1 MRFRGHLIGGA
12 VAGAVIVGIAA
23 KSGFIET
30 DDVTLSALAEISSLP
45 QSDISTAITL
55 FLLTLIMSLFPDLDT
70 ASVPQRWFF
79 RSAFVLLVVLF
90 IFKQMEPFAIVT
102 FILLLPLLH
111 HHRGWT
117 HHKLTP
123 FAISILIVS
132 TMIYFRFP
140 LNRIQ
145 EFSIDQVLSLFQEH
159 WIIILA
165 CVVGHYTHLLLDAR

>member
-12 VAGAVIVGIAA
+12 VAGVVVVGIAA
-23 KSGFIET
+23 KSGIIAT
-30 DDVTLSALAEISSLP
+30 DDFTLSTLVELSTWQ
-45 QSDISTAITL
+45 QSDISTAMTL

-79 RSAFVLLVVLF
+79 RLAFILLVVLF
-90 IFKQMEPFAIVT
+90 IFKQMELFAIVT
-102 FILLLPLLH
+102 FVLLLPLLH

-123 FAISILIVS
+123 FAISIVIIAI
-132 TMIYFRFP
+132 TIYLRFP
-140 LNRIQ
+140 FTRIDG
-145 EFSIDQVLSLFQEH
+145 FSIDQGVSLFQNY